1 MGTLVTF
8 ITFRANEL
16 AFRFDELAIKLATQ
30 VARFLSAIKK
40 AACCQQ
46 TAPSKGRTNEKLIHA
61 ELALKSPPMIA
72 VHERATLKSE
82 I

>member
-16 AFRFDELAIKLATQ
+16 AFRFDELAFRHLP
-30 VARFLSAIKK
+30 SSNKK

-46 TAPSKGRTNEKLIHA
+46 TASSKGRTNEKLIHA